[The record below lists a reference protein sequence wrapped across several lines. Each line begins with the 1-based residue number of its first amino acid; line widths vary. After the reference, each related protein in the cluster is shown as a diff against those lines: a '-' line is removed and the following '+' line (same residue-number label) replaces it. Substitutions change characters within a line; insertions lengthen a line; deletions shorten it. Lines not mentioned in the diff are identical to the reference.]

1 MSHIQRYAQNFLKAC
16 SGFCT
21 HMQLMLLNR
30 FIFNIRNYWSL
41 LKLLL
46 RDICFPPTFR
56 NVFHSLQPYKDSW
69 EWPCNDIGHVPQHT
83 ITSHELVHIHSSSLL
98 PNPRMNLLC
107 SSLFLLSQGLWALQE
122 NLNKE
127 KKALSSLFY
136 SVSLATSSNALF
148 SNGTYVGTAW
158 VHSSGLLL
166 FPFVADIPVKKNYLV
181 SFSCLTRVNFRFIS
195 ILLIPSL
202 NAWTLLSLWD
212 SCPYF
217 YLLNSSFLCL
227 NLIRRFWVI
236 HENLL

>member
-69 EWPCNDIGHVPQHT
+69 EWPCNDIGQVPQHT

-148 SNGTYVGTAW
+148 SNGYLCGHSVGPQQWALSISLCCWYTC
-158 VHSSGLLL
+158 
-166 FPFVADIPVKKNYLV
+166 KKK
-181 SFSCLTRVNFRFIS
+181 
-195 ILLIPSL
+195 
-202 NAWTLLSLWD
+202 LLSVLQL
-212 SCPYF
+212 PY
-217 YLLNSSFLCL
+217 
-227 NLIRRFWVI
+227 
-236 HENLL
+236 